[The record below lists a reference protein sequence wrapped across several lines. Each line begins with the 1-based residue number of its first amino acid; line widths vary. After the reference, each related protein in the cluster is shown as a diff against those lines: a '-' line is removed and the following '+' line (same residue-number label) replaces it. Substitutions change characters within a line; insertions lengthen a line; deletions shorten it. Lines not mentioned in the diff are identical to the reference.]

1 MKTYHGSCDCGAVKF
16 EVTTK
21 ITKISKCNCHICTK
35 KGIIHHLVEQNQF
48 NLISGKDDLS
58 LYQFGTMTAK
68 HFFCKHCGIHSF
80 YNPRTHPEKISVNVR
95 CLDDF
100 DIKKEAPII
109 VTFDGQNWEE
119 AFKTLHL

>member
-1 MKTYHGSCDCGAVKF
+1 MKTYHGCCDCGAAKF

-21 ITKISKCNCHICTK
+21 ITKISKCNYHICTK

-80 YNPRTHPEKISVNVR
+80 YNPRTHPEKISVNVL
-95 CLDDF
+95 CLDDYYI
-100 DIKKEAPII
+100 DKETPAI
-109 VTFDGQNWEE
+109 VTFDGRNWED
-119 AFKTLHL
+119 AFKSLKI

>member
-1 MKTYHGSCDCGAVKF
+1 MKTYHGSCDCGTVKF

-35 KGIIHHLVEQNQF
+35 IRNNSSPSRTKSIQSNIWKRWF
-48 NLISGKDDLS
+48 IFASI
-58 LYQFGTMTAK
+58 LYNDCET
-68 HFFCKHCGIHSF
+68 FFCKHCGIHSF

-100 DIKKEAPII
+100 DLKKEAPII
-109 VTFDGQNWEE
+109 VTFDGRNWEE
-119 AFKTLHL
+119 SFKSL

>member
-1 MKTYHGSCDCGAVKF
+1 MKTYHGSCDCGVVKF

-21 ITKISKCNCHICTK
+21 ITKISKCNCQICTK

-58 LYQFGTMTAK
+58 LHQFGTMTAK

-80 YNPRTHPEKISVNVR
+80 YNPRTHPDKISVNVS

-100 DIKKEAPII
+100 DLKKEAPKI
-109 VTFDGQNWEE
+109 VTFDGRNWEE
-119 AFKTLHL
+119 AFKSLQL